1 MQRRRKRQQASDA
14 YCVGRDREAPAAP
27 WRGEEAIAGF
37 LTRRGTTQIDS
48 QKVATDVSWITRVLA
63 SVTLALLS
71 CTPPA
76 APNPTP
82 PPPSAVPAS
91 VAPSPSLSATAAPV
105 PQPSVSPAAVSGS
118 EVKIV
123 EPAFRPPQ
131 EWTYSPAEITVK
143 VGTQVAWANTGA
155 VAHTVTADDGTSFDS
170 GSIDPKVSFT
180 FAPSAAGTFAYHC
193 TFHPW
198 MKGTLVVTP

>member
-1 MQRRRKRQQASDA
+1 M
-14 YCVGRDREAPAAP
+14 
-27 WRGEEAIAGF
+27 
-37 LTRRGTTQIDS
+37 
-48 QKVATDVSWITRVLA
+48 LA
-63 SVTLALLS
+63 SVTIALVS
-71 CTPPA
+71 CTPPV

-82 PPPSAVPAS
+82 AAQSAVPAS
-91 VAPSPSLSATAAPV
+91 VAPSPSPAPTAAPV
-105 PQPSVSPAAVSGS
+105 PRPSVSPAAVSGA

-143 VGTQVAWANTGA
+143 MGTPVVWANTGA
-155 VAHTVTADDGTSFDS
+155 VAHTVTADDATSFDS

-180 FAPSAAGTFAYHC
+180 FTPSAAGTFAYHC